1 MKTMKKIIKV
11 SAFLLLLALLPSCSK
26 FNKSNFYDKAFGF
39 NLTPE
44 IADKKHEY
52 TDGILIIRGIKNTD
66 SILSKAFP
74 GGFTN
79 NPEYTPAFR
88 DGKEIGNVSW
98 GETRYKIWESCDGY
112 FKMTVYY
119 PKMQILVLGY
129 FDGFG
134 G

>member
-1 MKTMKKIIKV
+1 MQAIMKV
-11 SAFLLLLALLPSCSK
+11 SAFLLLLALLSSCSK
-26 FNKSNFYDKAFGF
+26 FSKSHFYDKAFGF
-39 NLTPE
+39 NLGSE

-52 TDGILIIRGIKNTD
+52 TDGLLIVRDVKDTD

-98 GETRYKIWESCDGY
+98 GETRYIIWESCDGY
-112 FKMTVYY
+112 SKMAVYY

-129 FDGFG
+129 LDGFG